1 MLDLKEAK
9 KFIAESNEKIRKLEL
24 DKAKT
29 EERKKINDA
38 ATEDCKAKMKALG
51 CTPDTIQSIID
62 EKSSKAETIKAK
74 VEQVLNGVENEF

>member
-1 MLDLKEAK
+1 MIDLKEAK
-9 KFIAESNEKIRKLEL
+9 RFIADSNEKIRKLEL

-38 ATEDCKAKMKALG
+38 AIEDCTAKMKALG

-62 EKSSKAETIKAK
+62 EKSLKAETIKNK
-74 VEQVLNGVENEF
+74 IDKVLNGVENEL